1 MLIGKKLIIFVIIC
15 HKIYGHG
22 KDSKKNDANLPDDK
36 FVFLSRFNRFLAE
49 FSRGL
54 SGDVFMEEIE
64 QIDLILDATIFYF
77 FRNKIGSFRCIF
89 SEQKKIV
96 EKLVKIVK
104 SFRFCL

>member
-1 MLIGKKLIIFVIIC
+1 MERIP
-15 HKIYGHG
+15 
-22 KDSKKNDANLPDDK
+22 KNDANLPDDK
-36 FVFLSRFNRFLAE
+36 FVFLSRFNRFIAE

-77 FRNKIGSFRCIF
+77 FTIRNKIGSFRCIF
-89 SEQKKIV
+89 SKQKTIV